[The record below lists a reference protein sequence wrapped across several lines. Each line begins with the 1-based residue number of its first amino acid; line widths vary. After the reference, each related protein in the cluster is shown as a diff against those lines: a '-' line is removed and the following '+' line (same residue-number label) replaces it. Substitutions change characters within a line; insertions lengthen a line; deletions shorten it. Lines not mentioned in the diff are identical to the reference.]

1 MPVENWVSAVDL
13 PVVVTSEE
21 AEDLREPVEGVVLE
35 TADVFRW
42 ACCSEL
48 TEELSSESASLD
60 TVCWENVSKGWV
72 EASYSK
78 FIVNN

>member
-1 MPVENWVSAVDL
+1 MGYGLIIAENWISIVDL

-21 AEDLREPVEGVVLE
+21 AEDLREPEVGVVLE

-60 TVCWENVSKGWV
+60 TACWGVNWGWV
-72 EASYSK
+72 DVS
-78 FIVNN
+78 

>member
-1 MPVENWVSAVDL
+1 MGYGLVLAENWISIVDL

-21 AEDLREPVEGVVLE
+21 AEDLREPEVGVVFE

-60 TVCWENVSKGWV
+60 TAC
-72 EASYSK
+72 
-78 FIVNN
+78 